1 MKRQVVLKTVLHLK
15 GHCHYSST
23 IFRPKLQPQFKYMPC
38 HICIHHYSV
47 IMDVLFTMSQYQFKR
62 QLVLTGGAGKSPPH
76 LKTIPFLLKAV
87 PTKAESTFVK
97 HLESGDL

>member
-1 MKRQVVLKTVLHLK
+1 
-15 GHCHYSST
+15 
-23 IFRPKLQPQFKYMPC
+23 
-38 HICIHHYSV
+38 
-47 IMDVLFTMSQYQFKR
+47 MDVLFTMSQYQFKR